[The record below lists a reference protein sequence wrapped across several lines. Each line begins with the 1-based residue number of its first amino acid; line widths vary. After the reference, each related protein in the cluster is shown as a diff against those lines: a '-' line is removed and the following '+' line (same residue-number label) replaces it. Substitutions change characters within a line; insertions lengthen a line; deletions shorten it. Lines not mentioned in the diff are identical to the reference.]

1 MLSPS
6 SSGPNRASYHVK
18 LQNYSPMD
26 EQLRQAAHMFFGVG
40 IAAMALFLEKPLV
53 VLVLAASLFVGF
65 ILTDSLMRGYKLPLI
80 TPLVDTLERKVAL
93 PGKGAFYFTASAL
106 FCILLFPTVI
116 AAAGIL
122 SLAVLDGI
130 ATVVGIR
137 FGKHRIRNGKSVEG
151 SAAGI
156 AANAVVLLLLV
167 SPVQAIA
174 ASLVAGLV
182 ELISPVDDNLT
193 IPVAVCLALTALG
206 MI

>member
-1 MLSPS
+1 
-6 SSGPNRASYHVK
+6 
-18 LQNYSPMD
+18 MD

-40 IAAMALFLEKPLV
+40 IAAMALFLEQPLV
-53 VLVLAASLFVGF
+53 VLILAASLFAGF

-130 ATVVGIR
+130 ATVVGIH

-151 SAAGI
+151 SAVGI
-156 AANAVVLLLLV
+156 AANALVLLALLP
-167 SPVQAIA
+167 PVEAIG
-174 ASLVAGLV
+174 ASLLAGLV
-182 ELISPVDDNLT
+182 ELVSPVDDNLT
-193 IPVAVCLALTALG
+193 IPIAVCLLLAALG
-206 MI
+206 IM